1 MRNLR
6 RYAVLNKKEV
16 MAMLATVNKD
26 RRAKMPAKIPV
37 PQTSYSGRFAER
49 LRTLRAGR
57 DVDKILAAIERA
69 GFKRCS
75 KATYYNWEGGV
86 TDPPI
91 EALPALAKALGV
103 TVPEMFPTR

>member
-1 MRNLR
+1 MV
-6 RYAVLNKKEV
+6 AVVRDN
-16 MAMLATVNKD
+16 
-26 RRAKMPAKIPV
+26 RRATKMPAKIPV

-49 LRTLRAGR
+49 LRELRAGR
-57 DVDKILAAIERA
+57 DVDKMIDRIAKA

-103 TVPEMFPTR
+103 AIRELFPER

>member
-1 MRNLR
+1 MTM
-6 RYAVLNKKEV
+6 AVKE
-16 MAMLATVNKD
+16 N
-26 RRAKMPAKIPV
+26 RRAMPAKKPV
-37 PQTSYSGRFAER
+37 EQTSYNGRFAEN

-69 GFKRCS
+69 GFSRCS

-91 EALPALAKALGV
+91 AALPALAKALGV
-103 TVPEMFPTR
+103 SVPELFPAK

>member
-1 MRNLR
+1 MI
-6 RYAVLNKKEV
+6 AVAKQDK
-16 MAMLATVNKD
+16 
-26 RRAKMPAKIPV
+26 RAMPAHKPV
-37 PQTSYSGRFAER
+37 PQTSYSGRFAAR
-49 LRTLRAGR
+49 LRELRDGR
-57 DVDKILAAIERA
+57 DVDKVLVAIQRA

-103 TVPEMFPTR
+103 HVPDLFPAR